1 MDVSYAKKITIIFL
15 FFLNAVLF
23 VCNILFADNNKY
35 YMTNDQFTNITEL
48 LEVNNISF
56 TGKAMRS
63 FAPKGRIEM
72 KPFNYNNEELLEIFM
87 TTPDDAKLSIEN
99 NRQIYRTDWESIS
112 INANTGYV
120 LYRNRDVTAGVPDG
134 TYAKNQSAALLKKI
148 RASYPDFISDMPYGQ
163 PYESEEGLVFEYRPT
178 YRGYII
184 SSSYLIITV
193 GENGISRAEF
203 IYAQA
208 DGFVNEQR
216 SICSPDEVLLTCMHE
231 IKNTYAG
238 AGVSIDKMDLV
249 YHRLENTGIR
259 SAAIYAAPFYR
270 VYISADTA
278 PLLINAYTNT
288 IYTQDTV

>member
-1 MDVSYAKKITIIFL
+1 MDVGYAKNITIFFL

-35 YMTNDQFTNITEL
+35 YMTNDQLSNITEL
-48 LEVNNISF
+48 LEVNNIAF
-56 TGKAMRS
+56 TGKPLRS
-63 FAPKGRIEM
+63 FSPKGRIEM
-72 KPFNYNNEELLEIFM
+72 RQFDYNNEELLEIFM

-99 NRQIYRTDWESIS
+99 NRQIYRTDWESTS

-134 TYAKNQSAALLKKI
+134 SYAKKQSAALLKKI
-148 RASYPDFISDMPYGQ
+148 RAAYPEFIADMPYGE

-184 SSSYLIITV
+184 SSNYLIITV

-203 IYAQA
+203 IYAGA
-208 DGFVNEQR
+208 NGFVNEQR

-231 IKNTYAG
+231 IKNTYGG
-238 AGVSIDKMDLV
+238 ASVSIDKMDLV

-259 SAAIYAAPFYR
+259 SSAVYAAPFYR
-270 VYISADTA
+270 VYISAETA

-288 IYTQDTV
+288 IYTREAL